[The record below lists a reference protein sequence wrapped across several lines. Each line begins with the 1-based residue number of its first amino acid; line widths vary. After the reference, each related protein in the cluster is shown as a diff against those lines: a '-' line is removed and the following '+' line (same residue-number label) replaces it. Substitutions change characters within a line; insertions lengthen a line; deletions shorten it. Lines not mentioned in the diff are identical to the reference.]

1 MRVLLLEDEKLASER
16 LINLIR
22 EVQPDVEIVG
32 VLKSIHEGKSW
43 FQTEEHPELIISD
56 IKLLDG
62 LSFELFKDLAIEIPV
77 IFTTAYDQYAI
88 KAFEINSIDYLLK
101 PIPKDKLKEAIDKFV
116 DRRENG
122 KFPADFAGLYDLIQN
137 KKRSYKSRFLIKV
150 GNKMAAVSVD
160 SIAYFYSQNKLTYL
174 VTKDGRKLPMDPT
187 LEVLEEQLDPD
198 AFIRA
203 NRQFIISFNAI
214 SEIHPYFKGR
224 LKLELDP
231 PSEHEL
237 VVSADRTPGFKGW
250 LDH

>member
-1 MRVLLLEDEKLASER
+1 MRVLLLEDEHLASER
-16 LINLIR
+16 LINLIK
-22 EVQPDVEIVG
+22 EVQPQVNIVG
-32 VLKSIHEGKSW
+32 VLRSIHEGKEW
-43 FQTEEHPELIISD
+43 FANEEHPELIISD

-62 LSFELFKDLAIEIPV
+62 LSFELFKDLNIEIPI

-88 KAFEINSIDYLLK
+88 KAFEVNSIDYLLK
-101 PIPKDKLKEAIDKFV
+101 PIPKEKLKEAIDKFV
-116 DRRENG
+116 DRSEND

-150 GNKMAAVSVD
+150 GNKMAAVSVE

-174 VTKDGRKLPMDPT
+174 VTKDGRKLAMDPT

-198 AFIRA
+198 TFIRA

-224 LKLELDP
+224 LKLELEP
-231 PSEHEL
+231 PSDQEL
-237 VVSADRTPGFKGW
+237 VISADRTPGFKHW
-250 LDH
+250 LDQ